1 MSSNRK
7 SRLTRLE
14 VLAQMAL
21 HAFPARYC
29 RDAARPAATSAA
41 YLDDLARVQILQKLA
56 AMPLIE
62 RAILV
67 LVWPPA
73 MVLTALW
80 LTAAKAR
87 HRRRRQGS
95 RYRHRTTI
103 ERPVGQ

>member
-80 LTAAKAR
+80 AY
-87 HRRRRQGS
+87 RRQDPPS
-95 RYRHRTTI
+95 SKATRLPISTSNDT
-103 ERPVGQ
+103 